1 MFPELD
7 PYRAPERLID
17 DLARRMQDNG
27 AGLDH
32 ASLPAGYTY
41 FGQFV
46 DHDLSFDPV
55 SSLRLPNDP
64 GQVEDFRTPRF
75 DLDMLYGSGPRDMPY
90 LYAQHAPP
98 GGELLLI
105 GDSRAQFG
113 EGLAAEDL
121 PRNAAG
127 RALIGDP
134 RNDEN
139 AVIAQLHLAFL
150 KLHNRVSRELWD
162 GGHPGHWSGGR
173 SEAFWEAQR
182 IVRWH
187 YQWVVVWDFLPR
199 ILPDGLLERLVP
211 PAPSPRRPP
220 RPAGRAGRR
229 RRPFGFDG
237 EPFMPVEFA
246 VGAYRFGHTLVRPSY
261 RINARATDVQLFS
274 AGQDRLDAGHLD
286 GFRPLPGRLVIDWSR
301 FLQLPGDPPPQPAR
315 RLDTKLSRPLSRL
328 PAGVAPPGQAGRS
341 LAWLNL
347 TRGSSMGLPSGQ
359 AVAEA
364 LGTAPLDDDTLQ
376 LAGAPAPL
384 WFYVLTEAETVGRGE
399 RLGPVGGAIV
409 GEVILAML
417 HADPASFLHADPPW
431 SPFLGSHPGRC
442 SLTDLVAY
450 AAG

>member
-7 PYRAPERLID
+7 PYRAPERLIA
-17 DLARRMQDNG
+17 DLARRMEDNG

-32 ASLPAGYTY
+32 VSLPAGYTY

-55 SSLRLPNDP
+55 SSLRLPHDP
-64 GQVEDFRTPRF
+64 RQVEDFRTPRF

-90 LYAQHAPP
+90 LYARDAPA

-105 GDSRAQFG
+105 GDSRTQFG
-113 EGLAAEDL
+113 EGFAAQDL

-139 AVIAQLHLAFL
+139 AIIAQLHLAFL
-150 KLHNRVSRELWD
+150 KLHNRVVRELWD
-162 GGHPGHWSGGR
+162 GGHPSHWSGCR
-173 SEAFWEAQR
+173 SEVFWEAQR

-199 ILPDGLLERLVP
+199 ILPDRLVERLVT
-211 PAPSPRRPP
+211 PAVSPGRPP
-220 RPAGRAGRR
+220 RPAGRAGRG

-261 RINARATDVQLFS
+261 QINARANSVQLFP
-274 AGQDRLDAGHLD
+274 GGRDRLDAGHLD
-286 GFRPLPGRLVIDWSR
+286 GFRPLPGRLTIDWGR

-315 RLDTKLSRPLSRL
+315 RLDTKLSQPLAGL
-328 PAGVAPPGQAGRS
+328 PADVAPPGEAGRS

-359 AVAEA
+359 AVAEV
-364 LGTAPLDDDTLQ
+364 LGTTPLDDDTLQ
-376 LAGAPAPL
+376 LAHAPAPL
-384 WFYVLTEAETVGRGE
+384 WFYVLSEAETIGKGE

-417 HADPASFLHADPPW
+417 TADRASFLHANPPW
-431 SPFLGSHPGRC
+431 TPFLGPRPGRC
-442 SLTDLVAY
+442 GLADLVAY
-450 AAG
+450 ATG